1 MGRSIEAEV
10 SMFRILV
17 LSDDDDFSDVIRER
31 FEGEAQVFVPHSEQ
45 QFERDSFWEVPV
57 VVSTSAWTLA
67 VEEESDRVEAI
78 DIFEK
83 DDEGIE
89 DLVHVVSDYIV

>member
-1 MGRSIEAEV
+1 MMLGERSEDPAAFAMVIVDADFDAAWE
-10 SMFRILV
+10 RLTKV
-17 LSDDDDFSDVIRER
+17 L
-31 FEGEAQVFVPHSEQ
+31 
-45 QFERDSFWEVPV
+45 DSFWEVPV